1 MAWSNEPRW
10 HSVERPYS
18 WEDVAKLSGSIK
30 IEYTL
35 AKTGAEKLWRRL
47 HSKNR
52 NYVNA
57 LGALTGN

>member
-1 MAWSNEPRW
+1 MIGFKKNRW
-10 HSVERPYS
+10 DNITRPYTE
-18 WEDVAKLSGSIK
+18 EDVDRLGGSLK

-35 AKTGAEKLWRRL
+35 AKTGADKLWNRL

-57 LGALTGN
+57 LGA